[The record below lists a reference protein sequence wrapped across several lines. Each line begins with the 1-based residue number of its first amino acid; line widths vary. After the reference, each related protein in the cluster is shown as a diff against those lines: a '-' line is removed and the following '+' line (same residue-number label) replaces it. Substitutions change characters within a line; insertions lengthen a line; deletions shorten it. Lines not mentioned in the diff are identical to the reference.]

1 MAGFLVLV
9 ALSRWPGLLPP
20 SFSVVYALV
29 FCAGVYFPAAMAW
42 WLPLSTLK
50 SGTSELVF
58 TLSTKPNLER
68 GKAAGDRPPAFT
80 E

>member
-1 MAGFLVLV
+1 MHFADGRTLILRGEGSGPYVQ
-9 ALSRWPGLLPP
+9 
-20 SFSVVYALV
+20 SVTLNGAPYSST
-29 FCAGVYFPAAMAW
+29 